1 MAPFEDDYVP
11 TLKILLIGNSS
22 VGKSALMLRFTNDMW
37 APEESSTTIGVDFKV
52 KMVMVGGKPYKLTVW
67 DTAGQ
72 ERFRTLTKS
81 YYRNAQAVLVV
92 YDITNRAT
100 FEELPRWLKELEA
113 NTASDIVKVLVGN
126 KLDKDSSRAVTTEE
140 GEDMADRYNVG
151 FLEASA
157 KSNTHV
163 KECFMEM
170 VETIIE
176 TPTLWGQ
183 STTGLLLP
191 RGDDIL
197 ELEAAREENGGL
209 SLCQC

>member
-37 APEESSTTIGVDFKV
+37 VPEESSTTIGVDFKV
-52 KMVMVGGKPYKLTVW
+52 KMVTVGGKQYKLTVW

-81 YYRNAQAVLVV
+81 YYRNAQAVLV
-92 YDITNRAT
+92 DITNRAT
-100 FEELPRWLKELEA
+100 FEELPRWFKELEA

-126 KLDKDSSRAVTTEE
+126 KLDKESSRAVTTEE

-157 KSNTHV
+157 KSKTHV
-163 KECFMEM
+163 EECFMEM

>member
-81 YYRNAQAVLVV
+81 YYRNAQAVLV
-92 YDITNRAT
+92 DITNRAT